1 MRTNEQ
7 TQFTQADELTRY
19 MLHLCYNC
27 DDANRC
33 TTEEEVK
40 ACMAQYAQLEEPEQA
55 EGAEATRD
63 FMNLMYA

>member
-19 MLHLCYNC
+19 MLQLCYNC

-33 TTEEEVK
+33 TTEEEVR
-40 ACMAQYAQLEEPEQA
+40 ACMAQYVQPEEP
-55 EGAEATRD
+55 EGAEATRG

>member
-19 MLHLCYNC
+19 MLQLCYTC

-40 ACMAQYAQLEEPEQA
+40 ACMAQYAKTEEPEQT
-55 EGAEATRD
+55 EGAEATRG